1 MKNIKLNKTNKA
13 NRIMAIDYLKAI
25 AVILVI
31 SNHSLTDKQQLSI
44 GGPFWISMAVPIFM
58 ILSGYTNS
66 MSAEKRKI
74 KTFKQYFNKDLMKN
88 RLSRLLLPYI
98 IIFTVELFLVYIIPV
113 EFHAERTR
121 ENVSILYLF
130 FTGGVGA
137 GSYYLPLLIQLLF
150 LFPFM
155 LFSFKKSPNVSTLLF
170 VLIHLAFDVFSSFL
184 PISND
189 LYRLLVFRYLALI
202 MMGIVMYY
210 YKGKIGRK
218 GKKILLLLSSLS
230 VLYIYMTNYTQYKP
244 EIFSKWTGTSL
255 PTIFLALLFTGL
267 GMIYLEIKNTT
278 KLTELMS
285 KIGRASFHIFL
296 VQKLYFSF
304 TIKTIFS
311 NFNIH
316 PSLTSIIS
324 IVVCCSI
331 GISFYYLESKFRKII
346 QKYRFKRKATLTLYI
361 D

>member
-1 MKNIKLNKTNKA
+1 
-13 NRIMAIDYLKAI
+13 
-25 AVILVI
+25 
-31 SNHSLTDKQQLSI
+31 
-44 GGPFWISMAVPIFM
+44 
-58 ILSGYTNS
+58 
-66 MSAEKRKI
+66 
-74 KTFKQYFNKDLMKN
+74 
-88 RLSRLLLPYI
+88 
-98 IIFTVELFLVYIIPV
+98 
-113 EFHAERTR
+113 
-121 ENVSILYLF
+121 
-130 FTGGVGA
+130 
-137 GSYYLPLLIQLLF
+137 
-150 LFPFM
+150 
-155 LFSFKKSPNVSTLLF
+155 
-170 VLIHLAFDVFSSFL
+170 
-184 PISND
+184 
-189 LYRLLVFRYLALI
+189 
-202 MMGIVMYY
+202 MYY

>member
-1 MKNIKLNKTNKA
+1 MKNINLNKNNKP
-13 NRIMAIDYLKAI
+13 NRLMAIDYLKAI

-66 MSAEKRKI
+66 MSAKRRKI
-74 KTFKQYFNKDLMKN
+74 KTFKQYFNKDLMKS

-98 IIFTVELFLVYIIPV
+98 IIFAVELFLVHIIPV
-113 EFHAERTR
+113 EIHANRTI
-121 ENVSILYLF
+121 ENLPILYLF

-155 LFSFKKSPNVSTLLF
+155 LFSFRKLPHVSATLF
-170 VLIHLAFDVFSSFL
+170 ILIQIAFDMFASFL

-202 MMGIVMYY
+202 MMGIVMYH
-210 YKGKIGRK
+210 YKDKIGKRRK
-218 GKKILLLLSSLS
+218 KRLLLLSSTS
-230 VLYIYMTNYTQYKP
+230 VFYIYMTNYTSYKP

-255 PTIFLALLFTGL
+255 PTMFLALLFVGL
-267 GMIYLEIKNTT
+267 GMNYLEIKNTT

-285 KIGRASFHIFL
+285 QIGKASFHIFL
-296 VQKLYFSF
+296 VQKLYFAF
-304 TIKTIFS
+304 TIKTVFS

-316 PSLTSIIS
+316 PSLTSIVS
-324 IVVCCSI
+324 IVICCSI
-331 GISFYYLESKFRKII
+331 GICFYYLEIKFRKII
-346 QKYRFKRKATLTLYI
+346 QKHAHK
-361 D
+361 